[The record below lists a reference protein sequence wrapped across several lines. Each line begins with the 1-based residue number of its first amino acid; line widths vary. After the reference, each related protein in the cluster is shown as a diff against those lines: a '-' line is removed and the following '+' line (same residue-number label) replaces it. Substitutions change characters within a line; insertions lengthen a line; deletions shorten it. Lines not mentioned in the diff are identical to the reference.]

1 MNPIAGQDGRA
12 ADGPKPMMGNDD
24 KKIVCI
30 TTCKVI
36 GQDGQQIPPMMGDGA
51 Q

>member
-1 MNPIAGQDGRA
+1 MNPIAGQDGKA
-12 ADGPKPMMGNDD
+12 ANCPTPMMGNDD
-24 KKIVCI
+24 KKIVCL